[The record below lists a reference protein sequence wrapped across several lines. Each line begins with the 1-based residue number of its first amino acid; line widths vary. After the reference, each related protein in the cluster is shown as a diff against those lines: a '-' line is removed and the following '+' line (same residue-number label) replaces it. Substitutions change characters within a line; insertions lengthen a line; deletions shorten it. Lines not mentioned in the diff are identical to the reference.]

1 MPWSGK
7 HGLITRVY
15 LQFLNFCPS
24 RDSTPSCFVS
34 WFLNDRPLNLSFCH
48 FQTLCGHFDCTDGTC
63 IVVQTML
70 NHIVLADFFALR
82 FSHLLPPGNRLTAN
96 PFTVAFRLMISQ
108 LQHLGSKRA
117 LSSQS
122 SPGEFVQQPM
132 AAWRCIGWVG
142 FEGSPERSSD

>member
-1 MPWSGK
+1 MLGFHGIQAIGCRGFHAWKLHISQLFQPTGCCVFRVHRSPTRLNSLSSLKIFTHTITVCITSWIAIEVWAASG
-7 HGLITRVY
+7 HDCC
-15 LQFLNFCPS
+15 N
-24 RDSTPSCFVS
+24 
-34 WFLNDRPLNLSFCH
+34 NL
-48 FQTLCGHFDCTDGTC
+48 
-63 IVVQTML
+63 VAVP
-70 NHIVLADFFALR
+70 VA
-82 FSHLLPPGNRLTAN
+82 
-96 PFTVAFRLMISQ
+96 FTVAFRLMISQ